1 MWLLK
6 QETESVENPSV
17 EMPSQEA
24 ESSDSEE
31 VTEVDDETEIE
42 LISTLPSGLSLADIL
57 IQFFEFFAFTFE
69 MEDKGI

>member
-1 MWLLK
+1 
-6 QETESVENPSV
+6 
-17 EMPSQEA
+17 MPTQEA